1 MHADGDRLS
10 THIKMWN
17 AQQSWF
23 WLIVSTDCARAATG
37 AAPTEAQAIRDAYL
51 TIDEME
57 LGRSD
62 EPPVNAHSMMQLANR
77 GHDSIDRLANHWET
91 SFASLER
98 YLTYHD
104 CAPA

>member
-1 MHADGDRLS
+1 MHTDGDRLS
-10 THIKMWN
+10 TRIKMWN

-23 WLIVSTDCARAATG
+23 WLVVSTDRARAATG
-37 AAPTEAQAIRDAYL
+37 AAPTEAQAICDAHMMVE
-51 TIDEME
+51 EME
-57 LGRSD
+57 ERRSVR
-62 EPPVNAHSMMQLANR
+62 PPINAESMIQLATR
-77 GHDSIDRLANHWET
+77 GHDSIDGLANHWKA